1 MKHRLTAMVAGVMA
15 LVMLAVAPGAL
26 AHVSTDVVDGKYSVE
41 IGFRDE
47 PAYIGLPNAVY
58 VRVTKFAT
66 GGVEAVDGLAGSLSA
81 EVLKDGQSK
90 LVELV
95 PMGDG
100 VYEGAFIPTVIGDYT
115 FRVSGTIDGT
125 PFEVEETSSQTTFAS
140 VEPLAGVQFPVQVPD
155 ASVMAFQVNQA
166 EMLASNA
173 RTFAL
178 GATGIA
184 ALGILLALVGIFRK
198 R

>member
-1 MKHRLTAMVAGVMA
+1 
-15 LVMLAVAPGAL
+15 
-26 AHVSTDVVDGKYSVE
+26 
-41 IGFRDE
+41 
-47 PAYIGLPNAVY
+47 
-58 VRVTKFAT
+58 
-66 GGVEAVDGLAGSLSA
+66 
-81 EVLKDGQSK
+81 
-90 LVELV
+90 
-95 PMGDG
+95 
-100 VYEGAFIPTVIGDYT
+100 VIGDYT

-155 ASVMAFQVNQA
+155 ASVMAFQVDQA
-166 EMLASNA
+166 EMMASNA

-184 ALGILLALVGIFRK
+184 ALGVLLALVGIFRK